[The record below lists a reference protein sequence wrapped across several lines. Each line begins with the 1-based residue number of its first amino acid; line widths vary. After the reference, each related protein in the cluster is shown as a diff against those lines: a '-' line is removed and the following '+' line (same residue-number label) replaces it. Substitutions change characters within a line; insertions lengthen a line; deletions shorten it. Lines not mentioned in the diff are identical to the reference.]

1 MISNYIEEDF
11 VRQTRGQPAKSDSNN
26 ALYKHCVA
34 NGDNTRRVASCVA
47 SRIAS
52 CVTRRISRRDARR
65 DGRRCD
71 ATGDG
76 RKNFR
81 GKKVLDGED
90 TTRRATARRDARRD
104 ASPMYKSNGKEATS
118 RRYGTTSCRRV
129 VWWRRLRPTR
139 RCVS

>member
-11 VRQTRGQPAKSDSNN
+11 VRQTRGQPAKMTVITPSINTVWRMGTAHDASRRVLRDVFRD
-26 ALYKHCVA
+26 ATHGA
-34 NGDNTRRVASCVA
+34 TRR
-47 SRIAS
+47 
-52 CVTRRISRRDARR
+52 
-65 DGRRCD
+65 
-71 ATGDG
+71 ATEG
-76 RKNFR
+76 KTFR